1 MAEQGSGE
9 GFLPPQPGGREPD
22 LGGGEGSREP
32 DDTSTAQAQQGFAP
46 PAGSDTSSADQ
57 GWGQHQ
63 PPQGQQGQQPPQGQ
77 QQWGQQA
84 PQQGWGGQ
92 QPPQQ
97 WGGQPPPQWQGQPG
111 RHAGWGQAPSGW
123 QHQQTAPQPWVYQPR
138 PPAEPD
144 NGPAVAGFTL
154 AMVSSGLLLLSVGL
168 SSIVSAICSG
178 LAIVYSRRG
187 RSRVDAG
194 ETPKHRGLAQAG
206 FVTGIVSLALS
217 VLATAFWG
225 LLLVLAITDEGFR
238 RELELELEQS
248 SLGDG
253 ARGALVAALAAGG
266 LLARLVA

>member
-22 LGGGEGSREP
+22 LGGREGSREP

-46 PAGSDTSSADQ
+46 PAGSDTSSAEQ
-57 GWGQHQ
+57 GRGQHQ
-63 PPQGQQGQQPPQGQ
+63 PPQ
-77 QQWGQQA
+77 
-84 PQQGWGGQ
+84 GQ

-111 RHAGWGQAPSGW
+111 QQAGWGQAPPGWQQPNW

-168 SSIVSAICSG
+168 SSIISAICSG